1 MADPLAGGHHEETPI
16 PPARLFSHVIGVDD
30 APFLREHRGRV
41 LVVAVAYAGLRLE
54 GVLSTHVRRDG
65 ADATRAIAARLGDS
79 RFRAHTRLVMFQGI
93 ALAGFNV
100 VDIHGLREAL
110 GIPVLVVARRPPR
123 LGAMRAA
130 LLDHVPGGARKWALI
145 EKAGPMEA
153 AAGVMVQ
160 RAGLSLA
167 EASVAIE
174 HLAVNGRIPEPL
186 RVAHLIAGGVT
197 TGQSR
202 GRA

>member
-1 MADPLAGGHHEETPI
+1 VS
-16 PPARLFSHVIGVDD
+16 RFSHVIGVDD
-30 APFLREHRGRV
+30 APFARDHRGRV
-41 LVVAVAYAGLRLE
+41 LVVLVAYSGLRLE

-65 ADATRAIAARLGDS
+65 ADATRALAERIGTS
-79 RFRAHTRLVMFQGI
+79 RFAAHTRLVMLQGI

-100 VDIHGLREAL
+100 VDIHALAAAL
-110 GIPVLVVARRPPR
+110 GVPVLVVARRPPR
-123 LGAMRAA
+123 LDAIRAA
-130 LLDHVPGGARKWALI
+130 LLSNVKGGARKWALV
-145 EKAGPMEA
+145 EKAGPMEP

-167 EASVAIE
+167 EATGVIE
-174 HLAVNGRIPEPL
+174 RFAVEGRIPEPL
-186 RVAHLIAGGVT
+186 RVAHLVAGGVT

>member
-1 MADPLAGGHHEETPI
+1 MSG
-16 PPARLFSHVIGVDD
+16 RQFSHVIGVDD
-30 APFLREHRGRV
+30 APFEREHRGRV
-41 LVVAVAYAGLRLE
+41 LVVAVAFSGPRLE

-65 ADATRAIAARLGDS
+65 ADATRALAERIGTS
-79 RFRAHTRLVMFQGI
+79 RFAAHTRLVMLQGI

-100 VDIHGLREAL
+100 VDIHALHEAL
-110 GIPVLVVARRPPR
+110 GIPVLVMARRRPR
-123 LGAMRAA
+123 LDALRAA
-130 LLDHVPGGARKWALI
+130 LLDHVRGGARKWALI
-145 EKAGPMEA
+145 EKAGSMEA

-167 EASVAIE
+167 EAAAVVE
-174 HLAVNGRIPEPL
+174 RFAVNGRVPEPL
-186 RVAHLIAGGVT
+186 RVAHLVAGGVT